1 MRKIIIKMMLVS
13 FFISFNVFSK
23 DINDSKS
30 HKPYAVVLGIA
41 QDGGYPH
48 AGCERRCCAD
58 LWKNDSLKKMV
69 SCISIIDPKSGL
81 AWMIDATPD
90 FAKQYHIIT
99 KEHNARLAGI
109 FLTHAHIGHYTGLMH
124 LGREV
129 MGSKNIVVY
138 AMPKMK
144 LFLENNEPWKQLV
157 SLKNI
162 HIIPIEDKKEI
173 ILSRHLIIEPFKV
186 PHRDE
191 FSETVGYN
199 IIGPNESLLYIPDI
213 DKWDKWEH
221 DILFWIESTGYALLD
236 GTFYYDGEIPNRNM
250 SEIPHPF
257 IMESMNYFE
266 TLLER
271 NQNKIFF
278 IHLNHTNPAIRKNSA
293 ASRNI
298 IKNGFNVARKG
309 MRLYL

>member
-1 MRKIIIKMMLVS
+1 MRKIIITMMLLS
-13 FFISFNVFSK
+13 FFISFNIFSK
-23 DINDSKS
+23 NINDSKS
-30 HKPYAVVLGIA
+30 HKPYAVVLCIA

>member
-1 MRKIIIKMMLVS
+1 MRKIIITMMLLS
-13 FFISFNVFSK
+13 FFISFNIFSNN
-23 DINDSKS
+23 INDSKS

-58 LWKNDSLKKMV
+58 IWKNDSLKKMV
-69 SCISIIDPKSGL
+69 SCISVIDPKSGL

-162 HIIPIEDKKEI
+162 YIIPIEDKKEI
-173 ILSRHLIIEPFKV
+173 ILSRHVIIEPFKV

-271 NQNKIFF
+271 NQSKIFF
-278 IHLNHTNPAIRKNSA
+278 IHLNHTNPAIRENSA

-309 MRLYL
+309 MKLYL

>member
-69 SCISIIDPKSGL
+69 SCISVIDPKSGL

-309 MRLYL
+309 LKLYL

>member
-69 SCISIIDPKSGL
+69 SCISVIDPKSGL

>member
-1 MRKIIIKMMLVS
+1 MRKIIVRMMLLS
-13 FFISFNVFSK
+13 FFISINIFSK
-23 DINDSKS
+23 NINDSKS

-48 AGCERRCCAD
+48 AGCERRCCAN

-69 SCISIIDPKSGL
+69 SCISVIDPKSGL

-162 HIIPIEDKKEI
+162 HIIKIEDKKEI
-173 ILSRHLIIEPFKV
+173 ILSKNLLIEPFKV

-199 IIGPNESLLYIPDI
+199 IIGPKESLLYIPDI

-221 DILFWIESTGYALLD
+221 DILFWIESTSYALLD

-257 IMESMNYFE
+257 IIESMNYFE

-278 IHLNHTNPAIRKNSA
+278 IHLNHTNPAIRENSA
-293 ASRNI
+293 ASRSI

-309 MRLYL
+309 MKLYL

>member
-309 MRLYL
+309 MKLYL

>member
-1 MRKIIIKMMLVS
+1 MRKIIITMMLLS
-13 FFISFNVFSK
+13 FFISFNIFSK
-23 DINDSKS
+23 NINDSKS

-69 SCISIIDPKSGL
+69 SCISVIDPKSGL

-278 IHLNHTNPAIRKNSA
+278 IHLNHTNPAIRENSA

-309 MRLYL
+309 MKLYL

>member
-1 MRKIIIKMMLVS
+1 MRKIKITVILLS
-13 FFISFNVFSK
+13 FFISFDIFSK
-23 DINDSKS
+23 NINDSKS

-69 SCISIIDPKSGL
+69 SCISVIDPKSGL

-173 ILSRHLIIEPFKV
+173 ILSKNLIIEPFKV

-191 FSETVGYN
+191 FSETVGYK

-278 IHLNHTNPAIRKNSA
+278 IHLNHTNPAIRENSA

-309 MRLYL
+309 MKLYL

>member
-1 MRKIIIKMMLVS
+1 MRKIIITMMLLS
-13 FFISFNVFSK
+13 FFISFNIFSK
-23 DINDSKS
+23 NINDSKS

-69 SCISIIDPKSGL
+69 SCISVIDPKSGL

-162 HIIPIEDKKEI
+162 HIISIEDKKEI

-221 DILFWIESTGYALLD
+221 NILFWIESTGYALLD

-309 MRLYL
+309 MILYL

>member
-1 MRKIIIKMMLVS
+1 MRKIIITVMLLS
-13 FFISFNVFSK
+13 FFISFDIFSK
-23 DINDSKS
+23 NINDSKS

-69 SCISIIDPKSGL
+69 SCISVIDPKSGL

-99 KEHNARLAGI
+99 KKHNARLAGI

-213 DKWDKWEH
+213 DKWDRWEH
-221 DILFWIESTGYALLD
+221 NISLWIEQHSYALLD
-236 GTFYYDGEIPNRNM
+236 GTFYSIGELPDRSM
-250 SEIPHPF
+250 DKIPHPF
-257 IMESMNYFE
+257 ILESIHHFMD
-266 TLLER
+266 LLDR
-271 NQNKIFF
+271 DRRKIYF
-278 IHLNHTNPAIRKNSA
+278 IHFNHTNPALHKISATTNS
-293 ASRNI
+293 I
-298 IKNGFNVARKG
+298 IKEGYNTAREG
-309 MRLYL
+309 MIFPF

>member
-69 SCISIIDPKSGL
+69 SCISVIDPKSGL

-278 IHLNHTNPAIRKNSA
+278 IHLNHTNPAIRENSA

-298 IKNGFNVARKG
+298 IKNGFNVAREG
-309 MRLYL
+309 MKLHL

>member
-1 MRKIIIKMMLVS
+1 MRKIIITMMLLS
-13 FFISFNVFSK
+13 FFISFNIFSK
-23 DINDSKS
+23 NINDSKS

-69 SCISIIDPKSGL
+69 SCISVIDPESGL

-309 MRLYL
+309 LKLYL

>member
-58 LWKNDSLKKMV
+58 LWKNDSLKKLV
-69 SCISIIDPKSGL
+69 SCISVIDPKSGL

-278 IHLNHTNPAIRKNSA
+278 IHLNHTNPAIRENSA

-309 MRLYL
+309 MKLYL

>member
-1 MRKIIIKMMLVS
+1 MRKIIVRMMLLS
-13 FFISFNVFSK
+13 FFISINIFSK
-23 DINDSKS
+23 NINDSKS

-48 AGCERRCCAD
+48 AGCERRCCAN

-69 SCISIIDPKSGL
+69 SCISVIDPKSGL

-162 HIIPIEDKKEI
+162 HIIKIEDKKEI
-173 ILSRHLIIEPFKV
+173 ILSKNLLIEPFKV

-199 IIGPNESLLYIPDI
+199 IIGPKESLLYIPDI

-221 DILFWIESTGYALLD
+221 DILFWIESTSYALLD

-278 IHLNHTNPAIRKNSA
+278 IHLNHTNPAIRENSA

-309 MRLYL
+309 IKLYL

>member
-1 MRKIIIKMMLVS
+1 MRKIIITMMLLS
-13 FFISFNVFSK
+13 FFISFNIFSK
-23 DINDSKS
+23 NINDSKS
-30 HKPYAVVLGIA
+30 HKPYALVLGIA

-69 SCISIIDPKSGL
+69 SCISVIDPKSGL

-309 MRLYL
+309 LKLYL

>member
-1 MRKIIIKMMLVS
+1 MRKIIITMMLLS
-13 FFISFNVFSK
+13 FFISFNIFSK
-23 DINDSKS
+23 NINDSKS

-69 SCISIIDPKSGL
+69 SCISVIDPKSGL

-309 MRLYL
+309 LKLYL

>member
-1 MRKIIIKMMLVS
+1 MRKIIITMMLLS
-13 FFISFNVFSK
+13 FFISFNIFSK
-23 DINDSKS
+23 NINDSKS

-99 KEHNARLAGI
+99 KKHNARLAGI

>member
-1 MRKIIIKMMLVS
+1 MRKIIITVMLLS
-13 FFISFNVFSK
+13 FFISFDIFSK
-23 DINDSKS
+23 NINDSKS

-69 SCISIIDPKSGL
+69 SCISVIDPKSGL

-309 MRLYL
+309 MKLYL

>member
-1 MRKIIIKMMLVS
+1 MDDRC
-13 FFISFNVFSK
+13 
-23 DINDSKS
+23 DS
-30 HKPYAVVLGIA
+30 
-41 QDGGYPH
+41 
-48 AGCERRCCAD
+48 
-58 LWKNDSLKKMV
+58 
-69 SCISIIDPKSGL
+69 
-81 AWMIDATPD
+81 D

-162 HIIPIEDKKEI
+162 HIIKIEDKKEI
-173 ILSRHLIIEPFKV
+173 ILSKNLLIEPFKV

-199 IIGPNESLLYIPDI
+199 IIGPKESLLYI
-213 DKWDKWEH
+213 
-221 DILFWIESTGYALLD
+221 
-236 GTFYYDGEIPNRNM
+236 
-250 SEIPHPF
+250 
-257 IMESMNYFE
+257 
-266 TLLER
+266 
-271 NQNKIFF
+271 
-278 IHLNHTNPAIRKNSA
+278 
-293 ASRNI
+293 
-298 IKNGFNVARKG
+298 
-309 MRLYL
+309 

>member
-1 MRKIIIKMMLVS
+1 MRKIIITMMLLS
-13 FFISFNVFSK
+13 FFISFNIFSK
-23 DINDSKS
+23 NINDSKS

-48 AGCERRCCAD
+48 AGCERRCCAN

-157 SLKNI
+157 LLKNI

>member
-1 MRKIIIKMMLVS
+1 MRKIIITMMLLS
-13 FFISFNVFSK
+13 FFISFNIFSK
-23 DINDSKS
+23 NINDSKS

-69 SCISIIDPKSGL
+69 SCISVIDPESGL

>member
-1 MRKIIIKMMLVS
+1 MRKIIITMMLLS
-13 FFISFNVFSK
+13 FFISFNIFSK
-23 DINDSKS
+23 NINDSKS

-48 AGCERRCCAD
+48 AGCERRCCTD

-69 SCISIIDPKSGL
+69 SCISVIDPKSGL

>member
-1 MRKIIIKMMLVS
+1 MRKIIITMMLLS
-13 FFISFNVFSK
+13 FFISFNIFSK
-23 DINDSKS
+23 NINDSKS

-278 IHLNHTNPAIRKNSA
+278 IHLNHTNPAIRENSA

-309 MRLYL
+309 MKLYL

>member
-1 MRKIIIKMMLVS
+1 MRKIIIMMMLVS

-69 SCISIIDPKSGL
+69 SCISVIDPKSGL

-278 IHLNHTNPAIRKNSA
+278 IHLNHTNPAIRENSA

-309 MRLYL
+309 MKLHL

>member
-1 MRKIIIKMMLVS
+1 MRKIIITMMLLS
-13 FFISFNVFSK
+13 FFISFNIFSK
-23 DINDSKS
+23 NINDPKS
-30 HKPYAVVLGIA
+30 HKPYALVLGIA

-48 AGCERRCCAD
+48 AGCERRCCAN

-69 SCISIIDPKSGL
+69 SCISVIDPESGL

-309 MRLYL
+309 LKLYL

>member
-1 MRKIIIKMMLVS
+1 MRKIIITMMLLS
-13 FFISFNVFSK
+13 FFISFNIFSK
-23 DINDSKS
+23 NINDSKS
-30 HKPYAVVLGIA
+30 HKPYALVLGIA

-69 SCISIIDPKSGL
+69 SCISVIDPESGL

>member
-1 MRKIIIKMMLVS
+1 MRKIIITMMLLS
-13 FFISFNVFSK
+13 YFISFNVFSK
-23 DINDSKS
+23 SIKDSKS

-162 HIIPIEDKKEI
+162 HIIQIEDKKEI

>member
-1 MRKIIIKMMLVS
+1 MRKIIITVMLLSLFTS
-13 FFISFNVFSK
+13 FDIFSK
-23 DINDSKS
+23 NINDSKS

-48 AGCERRCCAD
+48 AGCERRCCAN

-69 SCISIIDPKSGL
+69 SCISVIDPKSGL

-90 FAKQYHIIT
+90 FSKQYNIIT

-173 ILSRHLIIEPFKV
+173 ILSKNLIIEPFKV

>member
-1 MRKIIIKMMLVS
+1 MLLS
-13 FFISFNVFSK
+13 FFISFNIFSK
-23 DINDSKS
+23 NINDSKS

-58 LWKNDSLKKMV
+58 LWKNDSLKKLV
-69 SCISIIDPKSGL
+69 SCISVIDPKSGL

-309 MRLYL
+309 MKLYL

>member
-1 MRKIIIKMMLVS
+1 MRKIIITVILLS
-13 FFISFNVFSK
+13 FFISFDIFSK
-23 DINDSKS
+23 NINDSKS

-69 SCISIIDPKSGL
+69 SCISVIDPKSGL

-257 IMESMNYFE
+257 IMESMNYFG

-278 IHLNHTNPAIRKNSA
+278 IHLNHTNPAIRENSA

-298 IKNGFNVARKG
+298 IKNGFNVARTG
-309 MRLYL
+309 MKLYL